1 MVQKVSG
8 MNGGASVLS
17 RMGEVLGLKLGSELD
32 ALRLVTEGIS
42 TKTYRHVA
50 HTLKL
55 KANIVAPESTVRRRL
70 GSNARFSQEESER
83 VVRLARVYA
92 EAVGLFGDES
102 AALAWFT
109 TPSDFIHDKPP
120 ISPMELSA
128 TDVGARLVEAHIQRT
143 AHGFL

>member
-1 MVQKVSG
+1 MSA
-8 MNGGASVLS
+8 GASVFS
-17 RMGEVLGLKLGSELD
+17 RMGTVLGLKLGSELD
-32 ALRLVTEGIS
+32 ALRLVHEGIS
-42 TKTYRHVA
+42 TKTYRHA
-50 HTLKL
+50 AAALRL

-70 GSNARFSQEESER
+70 TSNARFSQEESER

-92 EAVGLFGDES
+92 EAVGLFGEED

-109 TPSDFIHDKPP
+109 TAAEFVRGQPA

-128 TDVGARLVEAHIQRT
+128 TDVGARLVESHIQRT

>member
-1 MVQKVSG
+1 MS
-8 MNGGASVLS
+8 
-17 RMGEVLGLKLGSELD
+17 EILGLRLVSELD
-32 ALRLVTEGIS
+32 TLRLVTEGVRP
-42 TKTYRHVA
+42 KTYRRIARV
-50 HTLKL
+50 LKL

-92 EAVGLFGDES
+92 EAVGLFGDDD
-102 AALAWFT
+102 AALTWFT
-109 TPSDFIHDKPP
+109 TPAEFVQGEPP

-128 TDVGARLVEAHIQRT
+128 TDVGARLVESHIQRT

>member
-1 MVQKVSG
+1 M
-8 MNGGASVLS
+8 GGSANVLS
-17 RMGEVLGLKLGSELD
+17 RMGEVLGLKLASELD
-32 ALRLVTEGIS
+32 ALRLVTEGIQP
-42 TKTYRHVA
+42 KTYRRAAHV
-50 HTLKL
+50 LKL

-70 GSNARFSQEESER
+70 GSNARFSREESER

-92 EAVGLFGDES
+92 EAVGLFGDAD

-109 TPSDFIHDKPP
+109 TPAEFIGDKQP

-128 TDVGARLVEAHIQRT
+128 TDVGARVVESHIQRT